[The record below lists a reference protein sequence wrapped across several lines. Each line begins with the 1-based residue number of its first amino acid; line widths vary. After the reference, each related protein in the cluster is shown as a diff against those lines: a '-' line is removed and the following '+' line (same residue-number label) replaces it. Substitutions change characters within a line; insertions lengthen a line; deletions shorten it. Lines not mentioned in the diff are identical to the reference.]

1 MPSSIRSEGWGM
13 NYRALGATGLTVS
26 RLGIGLAALGRPGY
40 ITLGHGVDLSGGR
53 EVEAMRRHAYDVLDA
68 AWSTGIRYLDA
79 ARSYGRAEEFLSG
92 WITSRGLGSAPLV
105 VGSKWG
111 YTYTAD
117 WQTQA
122 DQHEVKDHSLETLNQ
137 QYAESRA
144 HLGGWLRL
152 YQIHSATLASGVL
165 NKPEVL
171 DRLAELKRTTGLL
184 IGLTLS
190 GPDSW
195 SVLVRA
201 TGVERDGAP
210 LFDVVQATWN
220 VLEPSLAT
228 LLFQARQAGMGV
240 IIKEALANGRL
251 TDRNDDPAFAGRRFV
266 LERAATRLG
275 CTIDQ
280 LALAATLE
288 RPWVDCVLSGAATA
302 DQVRSNAGAL
312 NVSLDDEARDAL
324 SLLAEP
330 VVQYWETRAK
340 LPWN

>member
-1 MPSSIRSEGWGM
+1 MI
-13 NYRALGATGLTVS
+13 YRALGATGYTIS
-26 RLGIGLAALGRPGY
+26 QLGIGLAAIGRPGY
-40 ITLGHGVDLSGGR
+40 INLGHATDLLSGR
-53 EVEAMRRHAYDVLDA
+53 DVEAMRLHAHTVLDA
-68 AWSTGIRYLDA
+68 AWESGIRYFDA
-79 ARSYGRAEEFLSG
+79 ARSYGLAEDFLAS
-92 WITSRGLGSAPLV
+92 WITKRGVGPQPFL

-117 WQTQA
+117 WQTEA
-122 DQHEVKDHSLETLNQ
+122 EQHEVKDHSLDTLNRQ
-137 QYAESRA
+137 IDETTT
-144 HLGGWLRL
+144 HLGRWLRL

-165 NKPEVL
+165 SRPEVL
-171 DRLAELKRTTGLL
+171 DRLAEIKQQSRLL

-201 TGVERDGAP
+201 TGIERDGRP

-220 VLEPSLAT
+220 LLEPSLSA

-251 TDRNDDPAFAGRRFV
+251 TGRNDDPAFAGRRFV
-266 LERAATRLG
+266 LERESSRLG

-280 LALAATLE
+280 LALAAVME
-288 RPWVDCVLSGAATA
+288 RPWADCVLSGAATPQ
-302 DQVRSNAGAL
+302 QVRSNAGAL
-312 NVSLDDEARDAL
+312 NVALDDEARSAL
-324 SLLAEP
+324 ASLAEP
-330 VVQYWETRAK
+330 VDHYWATRSR